1 MAGASPM
8 LDQPRRKFMA
18 LLGAAAA
25 SSAARPLAA
34 RAQQPAMPIIGFLTI
49 LSSSYIALRMPS
61 FRQGLKEAGYNEGQ
75 NVAIEYRFA
84 EGHHDRLPD
93 LAADLVGRRVATIV
107 TVGIDAS
114 KIAKA
119 ATATL
124 PIVFITDV
132 DPVNAG
138 IVASLNRPGGN
149 ITGISLLGSALEAKR
164 LGLLNDIVPGTAPI
178 GVLLDSAFADASRQ
192 LRELQET
199 ASAIKRQIIVEW
211 VTNKPEIE
219 AAFAN
224 IARQR
229 AGALLVAQNGS
240 FANFTDQLAAL
251 EARYRLP
258 TMYTGREF
266 AEAGGFISYGPD
278 IADGFRQG
286 GLYAA
291 KILKGMKPADLPV
304 PQAIKFPLVINLKTA
319 KALGFD
325 IPGKVLAI
333 ADEVIE

>member
-1 MAGASPM
+1 
-8 LDQPRRKFMA
+8 MA

-25 SSAARPLAA
+25 SSVAWPLAA

-84 EGHHDRLPD
+84 EGHRDRLPD

-138 IVASLNRPGGN
+138 IVASLNRPEGN
-149 ITGISLLGSALEAKR
+149 VTGISLLGSALEGKR
-164 LGLLNDIVPGTAPI
+164 LGLLNDIVSGTAPI

-199 ASAIKRQIIVEW
+199 ASAIKRQIIIEW

-229 AGALLVAQNGS
+229 AGALLVAQ
-240 FANFTDQLAAL
+240 
-251 EARYRLP
+251 
-258 TMYTGREF
+258 M
-266 AEAGGFISYGPD
+266 GPSLTSRTSSPPWR
-278 IADGFRQG
+278 A
-286 GLYAA
+286 
-291 KILKGMKPADLPV
+291 
-304 PQAIKFPLVINLKTA
+304 VINCPRCTRGANSPKRAVSSVTGLTLRTGFA
-319 KALGFD
+319 KADFTPQRFQGYETSRFAGAAGD
-325 IPGKVLAI
+325 QIPAGYQSQNR
-333 ADEVIE
+333 

>member
-1 MAGASPM
+1 MKRREFITGLGGAVAWPVV
-8 LDQPRRKFMA
+8 
-18 LLGAAAA
+18 
-25 SSAARPLAA
+25 A
-34 RAQQPAMPIIGFLTI
+34 RAQQSAMPIIGFLTI

-114 KIAKA
+114 KTAKA

-138 IVASLNRPGGN
+138 IVASLNRHGGN

-251 EARYRLP
+251 EGRYKLP

>member
-1 MAGASPM
+1 M
-8 LDQPRRKFMA
+8 RRREFIT
-18 LLGAAAA
+18 LLGSAAAA
-25 SSAARPLAA
+25 WPLAGH
-34 RAQQPAMPIIGFLTI
+34 AQQPTMPIIGFLTI

-114 KIAKA
+114 KTAKA

-251 EARYRLP
+251 EGRYKLP

>member
-1 MAGASPM
+1 MR
-8 LDQPRRKFMA
+8 RRKFIA
-18 LLGAAAA
+18 LLGGAAAW
-25 SSAARPLAA
+25 PMVA

-49 LSSSYIALRMPS
+49 LSSSYIASRMPS
-61 FRQGLKEAGYNEGQ
+61 FVQGLKEAGYIEGQ
-75 NVAIEYRFA
+75 NVAIEYRLA
-84 EGHHDRLPD
+84 EGHYDRLPD
-93 LAADLVGRRVATIV
+93 LAADLVGRQVAVIV
-107 TVGIDAS
+107 TAGIDPS

-119 ATATL
+119 ATTTL
-124 PIVFITDV
+124 PVVFITDV

-164 LGLLNDIVPGTAPI
+164 LGLLNEIVSGTAPI
-178 GVLLDSAFADASRQ
+178 GVLLDSAFPDANRQ
-192 LRELQET
+192 LRELQDA
-199 ASAIKRQIIVEW
+199 ASAIKRQIIIEW
-211 VTNKPEIE
+211 VTNEPEIE

-229 AGALLVAQNGS
+229 AGALLVAQNAS
-240 FANFTDQLAAL
+240 FANFMDQLAAL
-251 EARYRLP
+251 AGRYKLP

-278 IADGFRQG
+278 FADGYRQA

-304 PQAIKFPLVINLKTA
+304 AQAIKFPLVINLKAA

-325 IPGKVLAI
+325 IPAKVLAL

>member
-1 MAGASPM
+1 MR
-8 LDQPRRKFMA
+8 RRKFIA
-18 LLGAAAA
+18 LLGGAAAW
-25 SSAARPLAA
+25 PMVA

-49 LSSSYIALRMPS
+49 LSSSYIASRMPS
-61 FRQGLKEAGYNEGQ
+61 FVQGLKEAGYIEGQ
-75 NVAIEYRFA
+75 NVAIEYRLA
-84 EGHHDRLPD
+84 EGHYDRLPD
-93 LAADLVGRRVATIV
+93 LAADLVGRQVAVIV
-107 TVGIDAS
+107 TAGIDPS

-119 ATATL
+119 ATTTL
-124 PIVFITDV
+124 PVVFITDV

-164 LGLLNDIVPGTAPI
+164 LGLLNEIVSGTAPI
-178 GVLLDSAFADASRQ
+178 GVLLDSAFPDANRQ
-192 LRELQET
+192 LRELQDA
-199 ASAIKRQIIVEW
+199 ASAIKRQIIIEW
-211 VTNKPEIE
+211 VTNEPEIE

-229 AGALLVAQNGS
+229 AGALLVAQNAS
-240 FANFTDQLAAL
+240 FANFMDQLAAL
-251 EARYRLP
+251 AGRYKLP

-278 IADGFRQG
+278 FADGYRQA

-304 PQAIKFPLVINLKTA
+304 AQAIKFPLVINLKAA

-325 IPGKVLAI
+325 IPAKVLAI

>member
-1 MAGASPM
+1 M
-8 LDQPRRKFMA
+8 LGIGRREFITV
-18 LLGAAAA
+18 LGGAAAA
-25 SSAARPLAA
+25 WPLAGH
-34 RAQQPAMPIIGFLTI
+34 AQQPTMPIIGFLTI

-114 KIAKA
+114 KTAKA

-251 EARYRLP
+251 EGRYKLP

>member
-1 MAGASPM
+1 MRRREFITLAG
-8 LDQPRRKFMA
+8 
-18 LLGAAAA
+18 GAAAWPLV
-25 SSAARPLAA
+25 ARG
-34 RAQQPAMPIIGFLTI
+34 QQSAMPIIGFLTI

-138 IVASLNRPGGN
+138 IVASLDRPGGN

-199 ASAIKRQIIVEW
+199 ASAIKRQIIIEW
-211 VTNKPEIE
+211 VTNEPEIE

-224 IARQR
+224 ITRQR

-240 FANFTDQLAAL
+240 FANFTNQLAAL
-251 EARYRLP
+251 EGRYKLP

>member
-1 MAGASPM
+1 M
-8 LDQPRRKFMA
+8 
-18 LLGAAAA
+18 
-25 SSAARPLAA
+25 
-34 RAQQPAMPIIGFLTI
+34 
-49 LSSSYIALRMPS
+49 
-61 FRQGLKEAGYNEGQ
+61 
-75 NVAIEYRFA
+75 
-84 EGHHDRLPD
+84 
-93 LAADLVGRRVATIV
+93 
-107 TVGIDAS
+107 
-114 KIAKA
+114 
-119 ATATL
+119 
-124 PIVFITDV
+124 
-132 DPVNAG
+132 
-138 IVASLNRPGGN
+138 
-149 ITGISLLGSALEAKR
+149 EAKR
-164 LGLLNDIVPGTAPI
+164 LGLLNDIVSGTAPI

-224 IARQR
+224 IALQR

-251 EARYRLP
+251 EGRYKLP

-325 IPGKVLAI
+325 FPGKVLAI

>member
-1 MAGASPM
+1 
-8 LDQPRRKFMA
+8 MA

>member
-1 MAGASPM
+1 MK
-8 LDQPRRKFMA
+8 RREFIT
-18 LLGAAAA
+18 LLGSAAAA
-25 SSAARPLAA
+25 WPLAA
-34 RAQQPAMPIIGFLTI
+34 RGQQSAMPIIGFLTI

-114 KIAKA
+114 KTAKA

-251 EARYRLP
+251 EGRYKLP

-319 KALGFD
+319 KALGFN